1 MSRVAGESAHL
12 SGGRLLPPPTCA
24 HVYRGS
30 VSAPAPRLN
39 LDVDEK
45 LVVAGLVV
53 LVALRWTPSGVLPPI
68 EAVHATLA
76 ATFVLLVPLL
86 AATIRS
92 GTSRA
97 LPALRRCAPVVAT
110 VFVCEGITSAPGN
123 RITRWL
129 GLPPHYFWERHD
141 DPALFGAL
149 LVAMLALVLA
159 EFVLVDAELVLRLRR
174 ALVLALFAALFLRTL
189 VSPGPWWA
197 AFPALDA
204 ALVAIVLV
212 VMWPRLG
219 ARLRAV
225 AVFAA
230 AAVAVAV
237 GGPRRHVVD
246 LIAGAAIAVAAVQA
260 RGRLGS
266 GARVDAP
273 LEAGAIEGRPDAP
286 RARRLLQVLALLFV
300 STGAAAL
307 LSEQAFEK
315 LLGSMLGAS
324 TPAAAVVLAVYFV
337 GLTGGAGLYGLASRR
352 IVRPLAAYALL
363 EAGVAA
369 WALFLCI
376 DYEELTRWS
385 EPILVRAAGSSL
397 TLEAA
402 RIAIACAW
410 MLPPTLFMGASF
422 PAMVDTLEAMRAP
435 SPRRT
440 MSTFYALNLLG
451 AVAGAVAG
459 PYLAFPRW
467 GVDGTLL
474 AAATIDAAAC
484 LAALALD
491 LATRWTKPP
500 SVRVAAAPASQRE
513 AAPLVVAAFLSGFL
527 LFSLEVLWTHLLS
540 ATIGN
545 SVYSFAAMLALVLMG
560 LFAGSAISAR
570 AFRGADTTPT
580 WVLAAACVVGGL
592 VLALQEPRWPSIPA
606 RLAIA
611 GPDITTFVASEC
623 LRWFHAGVQ
632 ILPAATV
639 LGLLYP
645 TLFRLREFP
654 NAGRAR
660 LLGGLAATNAAGCC
674 TGALLTAFV
683 AIPRL
688 GSQRSIDLIAIA
700 CSALGGALAAAFS
713 TGRLRRAL
721 IVTAA
726 SVAAFTIALPRWNRL
741 ALTAGTHVYL
751 RPAFVFPDTEL
762 AFFHED
768 SFGGITTVVDNSTT
782 AGGNRGRYRTLLTNG
797 KFQGND
803 AGETAAQVGFAVL
816 PILHAHGFERACV
829 IGLGTGQSARVFSD
843 LGFASVDVAE
853 ISPGIV
859 AASPYFAEIN
869 GHLLQRPRVHLWLE
883 DGRSLL
889 SLQPEL
895 ACDVV
900 SMEISSVWF
909 AGSTNLYSREF
920 YAIARQ
926 RLGDRGILQ
935 QWIQVHH
942 IGMEELATVLASVR
956 AVFPHVSFW
965 VFGDQGIIVASPSPL
980 ELSTVGATR
989 FFEGAGALG
998 FDPVQARRLF
1008 VAALASRLLS
1018 DADVTRLSGEPAV
1031 LLNTDR
1037 NRHLEYATARY
1048 AVNTTDLAAKNIE
1061 ALGRGARFTP
1071 LEMASDYPA
1080 DYRALVEDADAK
1092 RHAGRDAA
1100 PSAP

>member
-1 MSRVAGESAHL
+1 M
-12 SGGRLLPPPTCA
+12 
-24 HVYRGS
+24 
-30 VSAPAPRLN
+30 
-39 LDVDEK
+39 DEK
-45 LVVAGLVV
+45 LVVAGLVA
-53 LVALRWTPSGVLPPI
+53 LVALGWTPGGVLPPV

-76 ATFVLLVPLL
+76 ATFVLLVSLL

-97 LPALRRCAPVVAT
+97 LPALRRCAPVVGAL
-110 VFVCEGITSAPGN
+110 FVCEGVSSAPGN
-123 RITRWL
+123 RVTQWL
-129 GLPPHYFWERHD
+129 GLPPHYLWERHD
-141 DPALFGAL
+141 DPALSGAV
-149 LVAMLALVLA
+149 LVAMLAVVLA
-159 EFVLVDAELVLRLRR
+159 EFVLVDVELVLRLRR
-174 ALVLALFAALFLRTL
+174 AVVLALFAALLLRTL
-189 VSPGPWWA
+189 VSLGPWWN

-219 ARLRAV
+219 ATLRPV
-225 AVFAA
+225 AVVAA
-230 AAVAVAV
+230 AGFVVAVAMR
-237 GGPRRHVVD
+237 GPRRHVVD
-246 LIAGAAIAVAAVQA
+246 LIAGAAIAAGALQA
-260 RGRLGS
+260 SGRLVS

-273 LEAGAIEGRPDAP
+273 LEGAPRSIEGRVTA
-286 RARRLLQVLALLFV
+286 RARGQLGVLALLFV

-315 LLGSMLGAS
+315 LLGTMLGAS

-491 LATRWTKPP
+491 LATRWTTPP
-500 SVRVAAAPASQRE
+500 SVRAAAAPAAQRG
-513 AAPLVVAAFLSGFL
+513 AGPLVVAAFLSGFL

-570 AFRGADTTPT
+570 AFRGADTAPT
-580 WVLAAACVVGGL
+580 WVLAAACVAGGL

-623 LRWFHAGVQ
+623 LRWLHAGVQ

-654 NAGRAR
+654 DAARAT

-674 TGALLTAFV
+674 TGALFTAFV

-762 AFFHED
+762 EFFHED
-768 SFGGITTVVDNSTT
+768 SFGGITTVVDNFTT
-782 AGGNRGRYRTLLTNG
+782 AGGNHARYRTLLTNG

-853 ISPGIV
+853 ISRGIV

-869 GHLLQRPRVHLWLE
+869 GHLLQRPGVHLWLE

-889 SLQPEL
+889 SLQPAL

-926 RLGDRGILQ
+926 RLGDLGILQ

-942 IGMEELATVLASVR
+942 IGVAELATVLASVR

-980 ELSTVGATR
+980 ELSTAGATR

-998 FDPVQARRLF
+998 FDPVQARQLF

-1018 DADVTRLSGEPAV
+1018 DADVTRLSSEPSV

-1048 AVNTTDLAAKNIE
+1048 AVNTTDLAARNIE

-1080 DYRALVEDADAK
+1080 DYRALVEHADAK

-1100 PSAP
+1100 PAAP